1 MYMQEYTPTLEI
13 QVKSNK
19 GQCGILIFVE
29 AFRWTLKLHL
39 FIFVF
44 EWLKHCIDCSFS
56 TMWMQAFFITLC
68 YTKLSQKF
76 NWQVTLFSQAARAMK
91 ILQQKEYAY
100 VLCNSIVWK
109 CPVFY
114 VHDFICEMQGLK
126 HFMQL
131 MKSGS
136 GAVPFQFHIL
146 LATLKLE
153 LNCPIKI
160 PFKTPQNTCTCRNE
174 LIVPKPD

>member
-44 EWLKHCIDCSFS
+44 EWLKHCIS
-56 TMWMQAFFITLC
+56 TVLSVQCECVGLSEYATCIWCKKIFFIMLC
-68 YTKLSQKF
+68 YTRLSQKF

-114 VHDFICEMQGLK
+114 VHDFICEMQA
-126 HFMQL
+126 QVW
-131 MKSGS
+131 SIS
-136 GAVPFQFHIL
+136 
-146 LATLKLE
+146 
-153 LNCPIKI
+153 CSW
-160 PFKTPQNTCTCRNE
+160 
-174 LIVPKPD
+174 

>member
-1 MYMQEYTPTLEI
+1 M
-13 QVKSNK
+13 
-19 GQCGILIFVE
+19 
-29 AFRWTLKLHL
+29 
-39 FIFVF
+39 
-44 EWLKHCIDCSFS
+44 
-56 TMWMQAFFITLC
+56 LC
-68 YTKLSQKF
+68 YTRLSQKF
-76 NWQVTLFSQAARAMK
+76 IWQVTLFSQAARAMK
-91 ILQQKEYAY
+91 ILQQKEYTYHY

-126 HFMQL
+126 HFMQF

-160 PFKTPQNTCTCRNE
+160 PVPLKNPQITCTCRNE

>member
-1 MYMQEYTPTLEI
+1 MWM
-13 QVKSNK
+13 
-19 GQCGILIFVE
+19 CW
-29 AFRWTLKLHL
+29 AFRICYMYTYDVKR
-39 FIFVF
+39 
-44 EWLKHCIDCSFS
+44 
-56 TMWMQAFFITLC
+56 FFLMLC
-68 YTKLSQKF
+68 YTRLSQKF

-153 LNCPIKI
+153 LNWPIKI
-160 PFKTPQNTCTCRNE
+160 PFKNPPNYLHLSLRVNCTKTW
-174 LIVPKPD
+174 LIVW

>member
-44 EWLKHCIDCSFS
+44 EWLKHCIACSFS
-56 TMWMQAFFITLC
+56 TMWMCWAFRICYMYMMYKDFFIMLC
-68 YTKLSQKF
+68 YTRLSQKF

-100 VLCNSIVWK
+100 VLWNSFVWK
-109 CPVFY
+109 CPVFFCAWFHMWNARFEAFHA
-114 VHDFICEMQGLK
+114 VDEIWK
-126 HFMQL
+126 RR
-131 MKSGS
+131 GS
-136 GAVPFQFHIL
+136 ISVSYFTGD
-146 LATLKLE
+146 T
-153 LNCPIKI
+153 
-160 PFKTPQNTCTCRNE
+160 
-174 LIVPKPD
+174 

>member
-1 MYMQEYTPTLEI
+1 M
-13 QVKSNK
+13 
-19 GQCGILIFVE
+19 
-29 AFRWTLKLHL
+29 
-39 FIFVF
+39 
-44 EWLKHCIDCSFS
+44 
-56 TMWMQAFFITLC
+56 LC
-68 YTKLSQKF
+68 YTRLSQKF

-91 ILQQKEYAY
+91 ILQQKEYAYHY

-136 GAVPFQFHIL
+136 GAVPIQFHIL

-160 PFKTPQNTCTCRNE
+160 PFKNPPNY
-174 LIVPKPD
+174 LHMS